1 MSLNYNRKVLKYG
14 SIVKAS
20 SKVIANVTPHIKVD
34 RVVRVLPVKL
44 LKDYAIDVV
53 ELEAKGIPFWRIADI
68 LGMSPSYARKIFKD
82 FLTKNAWDP
91 FD

>member
-20 SKVIANVTPHIKVD
+20 SKVITNVAPHIKVD

-53 ELEAKGIPFWRIADI
+53 ELEANGIPFWRIADI
-68 LGMSPSYARKIFKD
+68 LGMSVSYARKIYKD
-82 FLTKNAWDP
+82 FLIKNAWDP
-91 FD
+91 FN

>member
-1 MSLNYNRKVLKYG
+1 MKYNRNVLKYG
-14 SIVKAS
+14 NIVKAG
-20 SKVIANVTPHIKVD
+20 SKVIANVTPHVKVD
-34 RVVRVLPVKL
+34 KVVRVLPVKL

-68 LGMSPSYARKIFKD
+68 LGMSVSYARKIHKD
-82 FLTKNAWDP
+82 FLIKNAWKP

>member
-1 MSLNYNRKVLKYG
+1 MNYNRNILKYG
-14 SIVKAS
+14 NIVKAS
-20 SKVIANVTPHIKVD
+20 SKVIANVTPHVKVD
-34 RVVRVLPVKL
+34 KVVRVLPADK

-68 LGMSPSYARKIFKD
+68 LGMSVSYARKIYKD
-82 FLTKNAWDP
+82 FIEKAALDP

>member
-1 MSLNYNRKVLKYG
+1 MNYNRKVLKYG
-14 SIVKAS
+14 NIVKAS
-20 SKVIANVTPHIKVD
+20 SKVVANVTPHIKVD
-34 RVVRVLPVKL
+34 KVVRVLPTKL

-68 LGMSPSYARKIFKD
+68 LGMSVSYARKIYKD
-82 FLTKNAWDP
+82 FLSKNAWDP

>member
-1 MSLNYNRKVLKYG
+1 MNYNRKVLKYG
-14 SIVKAS
+14 HIVKAS
-20 SKVIANVTPHIKVD
+20 SKVISNVAPHVKVD
-34 RVVRVLPVKL
+34 KVVRVLPVDK

-68 LGMSPSYARKIFKD
+68 LGMSVSYARKIHKN
-82 FLTKNAWDP
+82 FLIKNAWKP

>member
-1 MSLNYNRKVLKYG
+1 MGLNYNRKVLKYG

-20 SKVIANVTPHIKVD
+20 SKVIANVAPHVKVD
-34 RVVRVLPVKL
+34 RVVRVLPVDK

-53 ELEAKGIPFWRIADI
+53 ELEARGIPFWRIADI
-68 LGMSPSYARKIFKD
+68 LGMSVSYARKIYKD
-82 FLTKNAWDP
+82 FLIENAWCP

>member
-1 MSLNYNRKVLKYG
+1 MNYSRNVLKYG
-14 SIVKAS
+14 NIVKAS
-20 SKVIANVTPHIKVD
+20 SKVIANVTPHVKVD
-34 RVVRVLPVKL
+34 KMVRVLPVGK

-68 LGMSPSYARKIFKD
+68 LGMSTSYARKIFKD
-82 FLTKNAWDP
+82 FLIDHALNP